1 MSFCPNAH
9 GDGNLRSAFSV
20 KEGGCMLCVWT
31 SQPSKVP
38 AYCMSAPVVVNQY
51 PLCVVFQQQAARAH
65 RFGAKGRKGRDSV
78 CGGAWSI
85 GWLCPNSHADANRHW
100 VCPRGFDPRC
110 LHSLERPLRLLWGW
124 CSSAVFICRPHSC
137 LSSATDM
144 ARPRGCA
151 PDSLPS
157 FYGYNGRQVAP

>member
-1 MSFCPNAH
+1 MRRSDALSSF
-9 GDGNLRSAFSV
+9 

-31 SQPSKVP
+31 SPPSKVL
-38 AYCMSAPVVVNQY
+38 ACSMSAPVVVNQY
-51 PLCVVFQQQAARAH
+51 PLWVIFRRQAARCTMVVC
-65 RFGAKGRKGRDSV
+65 KGEGRDSF
-78 CGGAWSI
+78 CGGAWST

-110 LHSLERPLRLLWGW
+110 LHSLERPLRLLWEW

-137 LSSATDM
+137 LSSAIDM

-157 FYGYNGRQVAP
+157 LYGYNGRQMAPGD

>member
-1 MSFCPNAH
+1 
-9 GDGNLRSAFSV
+9 
-20 KEGGCMLCVWT
+20 MLCVWT

-51 PLCVVFQQQAARAH
+51 PLWVIFRRQAARCTMVVC
-65 RFGAKGRKGRDSV
+65 KGEGRDSF

-85 GWLCPNSHADANRHW
+85 GWICIGLGYR
-100 VCPRGFDPRC
+100 
-110 LHSLERPLRLLWGW
+110 
-124 CSSAVFICRPHSC
+124 SAVFICRAPHSC
-137 LSSATDM
+137 LLSAIDM

-157 FYGYNGRQVAP
+157 FYGYNGRQVAPGD